1 MLLSRVANSIYWMS
15 RYIERAENTARLIDV
30 NLQLTLDR
38 PGGIEEQWSPL
49 ISITGDDAVFSARY
63 PAPDRS
69 SATQFLTFDP
79 QYPNS
84 IINCIAAARENA
96 RTIRDALTSEMWEQ
110 INTLHLMLRHAATTG
125 RHEERPHEFYTEVK
139 RGCQLFDAITDG
151 TMSHGIAWDFA
162 RLGRMVE
169 RADKTSR
176 ILDVKYFL
184 LLPRIDDVG
193 GPMDVVQWAALLRS
207 AGALEM
213 YRQFH
218 GAIHPP
224 NVVGF
229 LMLDTEFPRALA
241 FCLLRA
247 QSSLHRIIGPHG
259 SAATRNVQRLLGRLR
274 SELEFGDAQE
284 IIDAGLHEYL
294 DHFQDKLN
302 QIDDAINDAFFQI
315 VAPQT
320 PTAPLV
326 TQGQA

>member
-1 MLLSRVANSIYWMS
+1 MLSRVANSIYWMS

-38 PGGIEEQWSPL
+38 PGGIDEQWNPL
-49 ISITGDDAVFSARY
+49 VAITGDDALFATRY
-63 PAPDRS
+63 PTPDRTS
-69 SATQFLTFDP
+69 VMQFLTFDP
-79 QYPNS
+79 DYPNS
-84 IINCIAAARENA
+84 IVNCIAAARENA
-96 RTIRDALTSEMWEQ
+96 RTIRDVITSEMWQQ
-110 INTLHLMLRHAATTG
+110 INTLHLMLRHAATTR

-151 TMSHGIAWDFA
+151 TMSHGIGWDFA
-162 RLGRMVE
+162 RLGRMTE

-184 LLPRIDDVG
+184 LLPRLDDVG

-213 YRQFH
+213 YRQHH

-224 NVVGF
+224 AVVGY
-229 LMLDTEFPRALA
+229 LMLDTEFPRSLA

-259 SAATRNVQRLLGRLR
+259 TAATHNVQRLLGRLR
-274 SELEFGDAQE
+274 SDLEFGDAQE

-294 DHFQDKLN
+294 DHFQSKLN
-302 QIDDAINDAFFQI
+302 QIDDAINRAFFQV
-315 VAPQT
+315 VAPKPAGT
-320 PTAPLV
+320 PLV
-326 TQGQA
+326 AQGQA